1 MGAFWEL
8 PAKSRANPAKF
19 GWKWAGLAM
28 LFSLQLENGSYD
40 FFHIFRIFFC
50 MISLRTHKP
59 EMPAHF
65 CHLIFQLWVVCF
77 HTCILFSGR
86 HKYNLI
92 PTTKKDKL
100 MKNAKVKTDW
110 KRMLLLNDPYTTV
123 SGHFFDICMFIFH
136 KPEVQT
142 VILICSTGLNF
153 NWFKSY
159 GLKCS
164 LRLRATQNW
173 ASF

>member
-1 MGAFWEL
+1 MCIT
-8 PAKSRANPAKF
+8 N
-19 GWKWAGLAM
+19 
-28 LFSLQLENGSYD
+28 LFQNLGENGLDWLCYLAGN
-40 FFHIFRIFFC
+40 FQTAPTIFFIFSGYFFWK
-50 MISLRTHKP
+50 ISLRTHKP

-100 MKNAKVKTDW
+100 MKNAKVKTDRI
-110 KRMLLLNDPYTTV
+110 RMLLLNDPYTTF
-123 SGHFFDICMFIFH
+123 SGHFFDICMFIFP

-164 LRLRATQNW
+164 LRPHACLANSQENSNW
-173 ASF
+173 